1 MMSRIDA
8 QLFTTFSTEVGSFFT
23 VYAMV
28 DVICDAF
35 FAGVMCW
42 LLQTS
47 KTEFKRFVVCLGL
60 CYVIAQLKMARTAR
74 PLS

>member
-1 MMSRIDA
+1 MSRIDA
-8 QLFTTFSTEVGSFFT
+8 RLFTTFSTEVGSFFT

-28 DVICDAF
+28 DVVCDAF

-47 KTEFKRFVVCLGL
+47 KTEYKRFVICLGL
-60 CYVIAQLKMARTAR
+60 CYAIAELKMVSTAR
-74 PLS
+74 PQS